1 MRSFP
6 SSVAAGLAVLALS
19 ACARNLPNTDI
30 RDTEDNRAI
39 IGVVDAYRKAFD
51 ARDVQGVMALVS
63 PGYYDDAGTV
73 DPSDDVDYKSLPG
86 VLQETFSRL
95 SQVRLEMG
103 ITAITLISLDTANV
117 DMFYDAKY
125 RVATPRADIPKR
137 DTDVQR
143 IVMKKEGGA
152 WRIVTGL

>member
-1 MRSFP
+1 MRFLP
-6 SSVAAGLAVLALS
+6 PPMAVALAALVLP
-19 ACARNLPNTDI
+19 ACVKNLPNTDI

-63 PGYYDDAGTV
+63 PSYYDDAGTV
-73 DPSDDVDYKSLPG
+73 DASDDVDYKTLPV

-95 SQVRLEMG
+95 ASVRIEMG
-103 ITAITLISLDTANV
+103 ITAINVTGDTANV

-125 RVATPRADIPKR
+125 RVATPRNEIPKR

-143 IVMKKEGGA
+143 IVMKKEGGV

>member
-1 MRSFP
+1 MRFLP
-6 SSVAAGLAVLALS
+6 SPIAVALAALALT
-19 ACARNLPNTDI
+19 ACAKNLPNTDI

-51 ARDVQGVMALVS
+51 ARDVQGVMVLVS

-73 DPSDDVDYKSLPG
+73 DASDDVDYKSLPV

-103 ITAITLISLDTANV
+103 ITAITVMGDTANV

-125 RVATPRADIPKR
+125 RVATPRTDIPKR

-143 IVMKKEGGA
+143 IVMKKEAGV

>member
-1 MRSFP
+1 M
-6 SSVAAGLAVLALS
+6 AAALAALALS
-19 ACARNLPNTDI
+19 ACVKNLPNTDI

-63 PGYYDDAGTV
+63 PNYYDDAGTV
-73 DPSDDVDYKSLPG
+73 DASDDVDYKMLPT

-95 SQVRLEMG
+95 AQVRIEMG
-103 ITAITLISLDTANV
+103 ITAINVSGDTANV

-125 RVATPRADIPKR
+125 RVATPRAEVPKR

-143 IVMKKEGGA
+143 IVMKKEGGV
-152 WRIVTGL
+152 WRIVTGI